1 MPPTS
6 EQDQLIRE
14 QKLAILATLRKDG
27 TPQLTPI
34 NYAYRDGSILI
45 STTRERAKYPNL
57 RRDPRVALNVIHPS
71 GHPYVTIYG
80 RARIE
85 EADIVDG
92 TAEIFRRISDRPL
105 PEDFA
110 QRLREQQRVLVIVT
124 PERFIPS

>member
-6 EQDQLIRE
+6 AQDQLIRE

-45 STTRERAKYPNL
+45 STTRGRAKYRNL
-57 RRDPRVALNVIHPS
+57 RRDPRVSLCFLHPS
-71 GHPYVTIYG
+71 GQPYVTVFG

-85 EADIVDG
+85 QDDIEEG
-92 TAEIFRRISDRPL
+92 TAEIFRRISDTPL

-124 PERFIPS
+124 PERFIP